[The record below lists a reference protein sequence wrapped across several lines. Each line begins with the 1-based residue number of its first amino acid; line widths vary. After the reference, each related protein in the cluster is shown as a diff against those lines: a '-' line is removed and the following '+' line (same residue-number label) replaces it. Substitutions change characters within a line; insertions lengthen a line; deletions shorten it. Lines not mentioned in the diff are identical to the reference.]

1 MTPMDRLR
9 AIVGDEDGRVEPR
22 RKYLSRFMILD
33 WKEQLLETTAARQQ
47 TLQKWWD
54 PLVAS
59 VREMHE
65 AGMEILAG
73 SDVAVLN
80 IFPGSSLHDE
90 MQLFVTALGMT
101 PAEALDRATRRS
113 ARFLGIG
120 DSVGTVER
128 GKIADLVLLDADP
141 LADIS
146 NTRKIA
152 AVVLRGT
159 LYDTSGIATLLADV
173 AAAPDRKIDDWGR
186 TGQEG
191 GTRARGS

>member
-1 MTPMDRLR
+1 
-9 AIVGDEDGRVEPR
+9 
-22 RKYLSRFMILD
+22 MILD
-33 WKEQLLETTAARQQ
+33 WKEQLLETTPDGSRCSR
-47 TLQKWWD
+47 KWWD

-65 AGMEILAG
+65 AGIDILAG

-90 MQLFVTALGMT
+90 IRLFVTALGMT

-113 ARFLGIG
+113 ARFLGVG

-128 GKIADLVLLDADP
+128 GKIADLVLLEADP

-152 AVVLRGT
+152 AVVLRGHA
-159 LYDTSGIATLLADV
+159 L
-173 AAAPDRKIDDWGR
+173 
-186 TGQEG
+186 
-191 GTRARGS
+191 